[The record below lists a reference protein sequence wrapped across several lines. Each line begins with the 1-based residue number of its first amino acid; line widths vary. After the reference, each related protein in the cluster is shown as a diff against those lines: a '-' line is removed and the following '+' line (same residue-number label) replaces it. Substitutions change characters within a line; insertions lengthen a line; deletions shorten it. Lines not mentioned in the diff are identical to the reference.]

1 MITDIHGNQYHVE
14 TRYNSHLTG
23 EDGTRLIGE
32 GQDPSLVMA
41 KKILV
46 DESGNPVTEPIDVG
60 SHLYVPHPNGP
71 YMVAKVVESDNQ
83 QYIGDSR

>member
-1 MITDIHGNQYHVE
+1 
-14 TRYNSHLTG
+14 
-23 EDGTRLIGE
+23 
-32 GQDPSLVMA
+32 MA

-71 YMVAKVVESDNQ
+71 YMVAKVVESDKQ
-83 QYIGDSR
+83 QYIGDYL